1 MDVKGR
7 IGSSSEGSE
16 NLGQGKMSE
25 PTAFKRSS
33 LLQHSPPHRGRTGS
47 LPSIKGFAERQEAR
61 KQQLD
66 SQPLPKRKR
75 EGSPIA
81 NQSVTEEESA
91 EQALKDFLRNVSD
104 TANNLKN
111 LIKIIPN
118 TKADIKNGIL
128 EINRQIELLDRKGIS
143 FKVANK
149 TTEKVS
155 PAKKQSRSIGVQVD
169 IAPSDKGSTEKDAEL
184 SQIEK
189 VLSEGKGFQELGK
202 VMDLQWPDAVFKV
215 VGLEKANP
223 IKTAQSADSAILLDP
238 RDKGEKGLVKLAM
251 DAFPEIA
258 DLASEGLIEGQ
269 LDYVVNNTRTA
280 SSRSEAKK
288 ERSTYI
294 FLLPCNIDKN
304 GVNDLGVIYTLLL
317 QCRDKMVSE
326 NRNKICFAVSGGLD
340 LQYMRK
346 MAEFVFSTMSVEV
359 KLIIPPGYQGNI
371 TDTKKVLEKQKSRP
385 REAELGTVIVKADGR
400 QYADLLKDVK
410 GKVGQH
416 TNEGDLIIK
425 TEGGRVAA
433 AQLKETI
440 INGIEGIHVRAT
452 GGTRRKILHIMGAD
466 AITTMEDV
474 ADAIKVATKVS
485 DEAFVVRSARLAY
498 GETQNFTIEVQEGV
512 AECLLAARTLRIG
525 LLNCEVR
532 ERVNLIRCFRC
543 KNFGHMQAQCN
554 GPDRTD
560 SCLRCGEKGHIIKDC
575 PEGSKEYCF
584 SCKNEGHSNNTM
596 KCPAYRRL
604 LNDQRR
610 RSHHN

>member
-81 NQSVTEEESA
+81 NQSITEEESA

-104 TANNLKN
+104 TAKNNLKN
-111 LIKIIPN
+111 LIKVIPN

-169 IAPSDKGSTEKDAEL
+169 IASSDKGSTEKDAEL

-189 VLSEGKGFQELGK
+189 VLSECKGFQELGK
-202 VMDLQWPDAVFKV
+202 VMDLQWPDTVFKV

-223 IKTAQSADSAILLDP
+223 IKTAQSADLAILLDP

-258 DLASEGLIEGQ
+258 DLTNEGLIEGQ

-288 ERSTYI
+288 KRSTYI
-294 FLLPCNIDKN
+294 SFLPCNIDKN

-317 QCRDKMVSE
+317 QCRDKIVNE

-346 MAEFVFSTMSVEV
+346 MAEFVFRTMSVEV

-385 REAELGTVIVKADGR
+385 KEAELGTVIVKADGR
-400 QYADLLKDVK
+400 QYSDLLKDVK

-416 TNEGDLIIK
+416 TIGIKALRRSREGDLIIK

-452 GGTRRKILHIMGAD
+452 
-466 AITTMEDV
+466 
-474 ADAIKVATKVS
+474 
-485 DEAFVVRSARLAY
+485 
-498 GETQNFTIEVQEGV
+498 QEG
-512 AECLLAARTLRIG
+512 
-525 LLNCEVR
+525 
-532 ERVNLIRCFRC
+532 
-543 KNFGHMQAQCN
+543 K
-554 GPDRTD
+554 
-560 SCLRCGEKGHIIKDC
+560 
-575 PEGSKEYCF
+575 YC
-584 SCKNEGHSNNTM
+584 T
-596 KCPAYRRL
+596 
-604 LNDQRR
+604 
-610 RSHHN
+610 